1 MEDISTKKFTL
12 DSGIKE
18 PKPVLQEEIGNLKIK
33 KLGRRLT
40 LFSILIPVLLITIL
54 AVAYFDIKQ
63 KVSGTQSTGTLKL
76 HNLAKNLES
85 RFSSLSLKQ
94 AKLEEFLAKEKG
106 NTSQSTASLGIQINK
121 IELTLKKLDKVKIDA
136 GLLSKETKKITIN
149 IKQLKNDL
157 AKIKSKVAVNN
168 NSVENRINKLAIDL
182 ITAEKQNSKLQQS
195 LELLANKNLS
205 KQDFDKLFKIE
216 RMNYKDLLRQKYA
229 DFDAKIAI
237 IELKQKR
244 LNELIKNS
252 LLEKKEKP
260 KPKPKPATRPPAK
273 PVLIQKPSAI
283 TSGTQPSPSQ
293 TEPVSPKQG
302 EITEQTIE

>member
-12 DSGIKE
+12 DSGVKE
-18 PKPVLQEEIGNLKIK
+18 SKPVLREEIENLKIT
-33 KLGRRLT
+33 KLGHRIT

-54 AVAYFDIKQ
+54 AIAYFDIKQ
-63 KVSGTQSTGTLKL
+63 KISGTQNTGTLKL
-76 HNLAKNLES
+76 HNLAKDLES

-94 AKLEEFLAKEKG
+94 AKLEEFLAKEQG
-106 NTSQSTASLGIQINK
+106 STSQSNASLGIQINK

-136 GLLSKETKKITIN
+136 GLLSKETKKITIS
-149 IKQLKNDL
+149 IKQLKNNL
-157 AKIKSKVAVNN
+157 AKIKSKIEANN

-182 ITAEKQNSKLQQS
+182 ITAEKQNNKLQQS
-195 LELLANKNLS
+195 LELLANKSLS

-229 DFDAKIAI
+229 D

-244 LNELIKNS
+244 LEELIKNS

-260 KPKPKPATRPPAK
+260 KTKPKPKPATRTPAK
-273 PVLIQKPSAI
+273 PVLIQKPPAI
-283 TSGTQPSPSQ
+283 TSGTQPSPTQ
-293 TEPVSPKQG
+293 TEPVLPKQG
-302 EITEQTIE
+302 EITEQTIQ